1 MFDSNIIL
9 KNFVQRRNEMTTEE
23 RISIPLEAVL
33 NSAGGLLHHR
43 ASLCPLLFTA
53 RNSDRVNYGEAG
65 FHKFRGEIWSDK
77 FKSVSLAPR
86 SRSHCLTRA
95 RSDGSLREID
105 FTDFARNGGKCKN
118 IIILFLS

>member
-9 KNFVQRRNEMTTEE
+9 RNFVQRRNEMTTEE

-33 NSAGGLLHHR
+33 NSAGGLLRHP

-77 FKSVSLAPR
+77 FKPGAQVAVPLP
-86 SRSHCLTRA
+86 HTRA
-95 RSDGSLREID
+95 I
-105 FTDFARNGGKCKN
+105 
-118 IIILFLS
+118 